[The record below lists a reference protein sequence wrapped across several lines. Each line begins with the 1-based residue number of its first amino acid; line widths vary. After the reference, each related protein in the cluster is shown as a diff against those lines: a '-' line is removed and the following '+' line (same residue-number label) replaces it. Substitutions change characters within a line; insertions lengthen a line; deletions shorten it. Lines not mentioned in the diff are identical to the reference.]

1 MRPLA
6 NTRRIW
12 SVAVLPLLDF
22 AAVLLGSALV
32 YLVRYRWFSRY
43 SVFSDV
49 VRLGRADYIVA
60 SVVFALVV
68 VVTFAL
74 LGLYPVRTRLSV
86 WQTLSKIASGIF
98 FVLLVVIAFL
108 FFDEFNR
115 SFLPDGVNVSRFILA
130 TGGFFILYTVLAGR
144 FFLWLGRQFL
154 YLLGIGQ
161 VRLLL
166 VAREPTKLEAW
177 LNSRNDVSEVLVVR
191 KLTKATHEE
200 ITALLESREVAEVYL
215 YSNQSKY
222 ESEIALLT
230 ERYKIPFVFRPVGF
244 GQYSAF
250 DLKPLVIGGHT
261 LIEVQH
267 TALNGWWVVLKRL
280 FDIVFA
286 STFLVVFS
294 WLYALLILAIKL
306 DSPGS
311 AFYLNERVGPDGKP
325 FRLFKFRR
333 FKPEFCTDQKNPEA
347 LRIEAELIKS
357 QNLKQGDGPL
367 YKIKDDPRMT
377 RVGKFLEKTSLDELP
392 QFLNVLF
399 GSMSVVGPR
408 PHQPR
413 EVAKYQLHHY
423 KVLNIK
429 PGITG
434 LAQINGRSDL
444 SFEQEVFFDTY
455 YVEHWNPLWDLFI
468 ILKTPFVL
476 LFKRHRA

>member
-1 MRPLA
+1 MA
-6 NTRRIW
+6 I
-12 SVAVLPLLDF
+12 LPLLDF
-22 AAVLLGSALV
+22 GAVLLGAALV

-49 VRLGRADYIVA
+49 IRLGRGDYIIA

-68 VVTFAL
+68 VLTFAF
-74 LGLYPVRTRLSV
+74 LGLYPVRTRLSL
-86 WQTLSKIASGIF
+86 WQTLTKITSGIF
-98 FVLLVVIAFL
+98 FVLLIVIAFL

-130 TGGFFILYTVLAGR
+130 TGGFFTLYTVLASR
-144 FFLWLGRQFL
+144 FFLWLGWQLL
-154 YLLGIGQ
+154 YLMGIGK
-161 VRLLL
+161 VRVLL
-166 VAREPTKLEAW
+166 VAREPTKLESW
-177 LNSRNDVSEVLVVR
+177 LNARNDVSEVLVVR
-191 KLTKATHEE
+191 SLNRTTHAE
-200 ITALLESREVAEVYL
+200 ITRLLEERSVAEVYL

-280 FDIVFA
+280 FDILFA
-286 STFLVVFS
+286 SLFLLCFS
-294 WLYALLILAIKL
+294 WLYLLLIIAIKL

-311 AFYLNERVGPDGKP
+311 AFYVNERVGPDGNP
-325 FRLFKFRR
+325 FRLYKFRR
-333 FKPEFCTDQKNPEA
+333 FKPEFCTDNKNPEA
-347 LRIEAELIKS
+347 LRIEAELIKA
-357 QNLKQGDGPL
+357 QNLKEGDGPL

-377 RVGKFLEKTSLDELP
+377 RVGRFLEKTSLDELP
-392 QFLNVLF
+392 QFINVLL

-413 EVAKYQLHHY
+413 EVAKYQSHHY

-455 YVEHWNPLWDLFI
+455 YVEHWNPFWDLFI
-468 ILKTPFVL
+468 IARTPFVL
-476 LFKRHRA
+476 LFKRHAA

>member
-1 MRPLA
+1 MA
-6 NTRRIW
+6 I
-12 SVAVLPLLDF
+12 LPLLDF
-22 AAVLLGSALV
+22 GAVLLGAALV

-49 VRLGRADYIVA
+49 IRLGRGDYVVA
-60 SVVFALVV
+60 SILFALVV
-68 VVTFAL
+68 VLTFAF
-74 LGLYPVRTRLSV
+74 LGLYPVRTRLSL
-86 WQTLSKIASGIF
+86 WQTLTKITSGIF
-98 FVLLVVIAFL
+98 FVLLIVIAFL

-130 TGGFFILYTVLAGR
+130 TGGFFTLYTVLASR
-144 FFLWLGRQFL
+144 FFLWLGWQLL
-154 YLLGIGQ
+154 YLMGIGK
-161 VRLLL
+161 VRVLL
-166 VAREPTKLEAW
+166 VAREPTKLESW
-177 LNSRNDVSEVLVVR
+177 LNTRNDVSEVLVVR
-191 KLTKATHEE
+191 SLNRTTHSE
-200 ITALLESREVAEVYL
+200 ITRLLEDRAVAEVYL

-286 STFLVVFS
+286 SLFLLCFS
-294 WLYALLILAIKL
+294 WLYLLLIIAIKL

-311 AFYLNERVGPDGKP
+311 AFYVNERVGPDGNP
-325 FRLFKFRR
+325 FGLYKFRR
-333 FKPEFCTDQKNPEA
+333 FKPEFCTDNKNPEA
-347 LRIEAELIKS
+347 LRIEAELIKA
-357 QNLKQGDGPL
+357 QNLKEGDGPL

-377 RVGKFLEKTSLDELP
+377 RVGRFLEKTSLDELP
-392 QFLNVLF
+392 QFINVLL

-413 EVAKYQLHHY
+413 EVAKYQSHHY

-455 YVEHWNPLWDLFI
+455 YVEHWNPFWDLFI
-468 ILKTPFVL
+468 IARTPFVL
-476 LFKRHRA
+476 LFKRHAA

>member
-12 SVAVLPLLDF
+12 SVAFLPILDF
-22 AAVLLGSALV
+22 FSVLCGAGLV
-32 YLVRYRWFSRY
+32 YLIRYNWFSRY
-43 SVFSDV
+43 SLFSDV
-49 VRLGRADYIVA
+49 VRLSRPDYVVA
-60 SVVFALVV
+60 SVLFALTVVLVFA
-68 VVTFAL
+68 F
-74 LGLYPVRTRLSV
+74 LGLYEVRTRLTL
-86 WQTLSKIASGIF
+86 WQTLTKITSGIF
-98 FVLLVVIAFL
+98 FVLLVIIAFL

-115 SFLPDGVNVSRFILA
+115 SFLPPGVNVSRFILA
-130 TGGFFILYTVLAGR
+130 TGGFFTLYTVLAAR
-144 FFLWLGRQFL
+144 FLGWFGFQVL
-154 YLLGIGQ
+154 YLFGMGK
-161 VRLLL
+161 VKVLLI
-166 VAREPTKLEAW
+166 ARETTKLETW
-177 LNSRNDVSEVLVVR
+177 LASRRDVAEVLVVR
-191 KLTKATHEE
+191 KLTAKTQQE
-200 ITALLESREVAEVYL
+200 IRRLLESRAVAEVYL

-250 DLKPLVIGGHT
+250 DLKPLVLGGHT

-280 FDIVFA
+280 FDLMFA
-286 STFLVVFS
+286 SSFLLVFS
-294 WLYALLILAIKL
+294 WLYLLLIVLIKL
-306 DSPGS
+306 DSPGP
-311 AFYLNERVGPDGKP
+311 AFYLNERVGPDGEP

-333 FKPEFCTDQKNPEA
+333 FKSEFCTDQKNPEA

-357 QNLKQGDGPL
+357 QNLKSDQGPL
-367 YKIKDDPRMT
+367 YKIKNDPRMT
-377 RVGKFLEKTSLDELP
+377 RMGRFLEKTSLDELP
-392 QFLNVLF
+392 QFINVLL
-399 GSMSVVGPR
+399 GNMSVVGPR

-413 EVAKYQLHHY
+413 EVAKYQAHHY

-455 YVEHWNPLWDLFI
+455 YVEHWSLIWDVYI
-468 ILKTPFVL
+468 ILKTPLVL
-476 LFKRHRA
+476 LFNRHQN